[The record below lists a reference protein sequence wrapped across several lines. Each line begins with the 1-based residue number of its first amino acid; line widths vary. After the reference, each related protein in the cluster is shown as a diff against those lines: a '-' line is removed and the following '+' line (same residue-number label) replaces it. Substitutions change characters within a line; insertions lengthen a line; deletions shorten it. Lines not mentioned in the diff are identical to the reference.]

1 MATKPESK
9 TSKPAAEKPAATKA
23 AATKAAKPAAAK
35 PAAAAAVKP
44 APAGNAAATAPKVAK
59 PKAKVAAHSGKPSP
73 KALAKSKIGGV
84 AKGKEEAK
92 GTRVGIVESD
102 SRPQTRRVV
111 INFSSKHPKYGK
123 YMKNR
128 TVLHVHDANNESKL
142 GDVVEVMP
150 CRPVSKTKRW
160 ALVKVVERRSAAAA
174 ALASAKHLS
183 S

>member
-1 MATKPESK
+1 MAKKPTDS
-9 TSKPAAEKPAATKA
+9 PDA
-23 AATKAAKPAAAK
+23 AAKAAKPAAAK
-35 PAAAAAVKP
+35 PAAAAKS
-44 APAGNAAATAPKVAK
+44 AAAAKVEA
-59 PKAKVAAHSGKPSP
+59 PKAKAPKAQAHSTGKPSP
-73 KALAKSKIGGV
+73 KAVAKSKVGGS
-84 AKGKEEAK
+84 AKTASGADVK

-111 INFSSKHPKYGK
+111 IAFSSKHPKYGK
-123 YMKNR
+123 YIRQR
-128 TVLHVHDANNESKL
+128 TVLHVHDAKNESKL

-183 S
+183 N